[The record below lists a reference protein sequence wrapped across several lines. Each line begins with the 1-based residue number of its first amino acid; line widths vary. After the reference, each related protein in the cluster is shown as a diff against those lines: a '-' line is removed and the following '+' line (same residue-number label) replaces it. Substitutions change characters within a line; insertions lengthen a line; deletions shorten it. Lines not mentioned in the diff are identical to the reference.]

1 MDKLKIKTKIKPA
14 DQFLHDYQVKHCK
27 LQSAT
32 EKMTVNFNLDRPRL
46 IAYFQSGKAD
56 DFEVLCRDGK
66 FGVHLYCL
74 INSDFLYKQYK
85 ARKNFEGEG
94 KGI

>member
-46 IAYFQSGKAD
+46 IAYF
-56 DFEVLCRDGK
+56 
-66 FGVHLYCL
+66 
-74 INSDFLYKQYK
+74 
-85 ARKNFEGEG
+85 
-94 KGI
+94 